1 MSEALAGEV
10 EGLAGDLAVVGL
22 ATGLFFEHAMPLAVR
37 FDAPRAWAD
46 VLVTKALGPRQGD
59 DAIAGRLA
67 RRLVTLEAAFGRA
80 NPQALE
86 ELELRSEPLRE
97 QWAARGPGL
106 MTTLARLTAD
116 EAIVAEADVILVQ
129 PALGGGGGA
138 HPKYNS
144 VSIEAVLA
152 NPMSELPEVVRLG
165 WLLAQLN
172 LDLPKYEEVLPRD
185 RLLEVGPLAMV
196 PAVLAA
202 SQEVELAR
210 LDEPTLVAG
219 AGRVEYA
226 GRRAGETDRVVG
238 NLPVDVGL
246 VGRCHGSARPYA
258 LGRLVLNATPR
269 EAPSPGPRPRFARG
283 WPAAIMHAPR
293 FTKRT
298 GRAMQLTLKIP
309 RPPVIQIALDYATF
323 DEALAMAKHRRRSRR
338 RLARNRHAA

>member
-1 MSEALAGEV
+1 MAIEPRFIVSTSASSLHAAAAMLGGATLVDSKVSEALAGEV

-22 ATGLFFEHAMPLAVR
+22 ATGLFFEHAVPLAVR
-37 FDAPRAWAD
+37 FDAPRAWAE
-46 VLVTKALGPRQGD
+46 VLVTKTLGPRQGD

-67 RRLVTLEAAFGRA
+67 RRLVTLEAAFQRA

-129 PALGGGGGA
+129 PALGGGGAA

-144 VSIEAVLA
+144 VSIEAVLV

-196 PAVLAA
+196 PPVLAA

-210 LDEPTLVAG
+210 LDEPTLVA
-219 AGRVEYA
+219 
-226 GRRAGETDRVVG
+226 
-238 NLPVDVGL
+238 
-246 VGRCHGSARPYA
+246 A
-258 LGRLVLNATPR
+258 LAAWNT
-269 EAPSPGPRPRFARG
+269 
-283 WPAAIMHAPR
+283 PAAEPAKLIEWWETCQSTSVSWAV
-293 FTKRT
+293 
-298 GRAMQLTLKIP
+298 AIA
-309 RPPVIQIALDYATF
+309 ALDRMLCA
-323 DEALAMAKHRRRSRR
+323 DSS
-338 RLARNRHAA
+338 